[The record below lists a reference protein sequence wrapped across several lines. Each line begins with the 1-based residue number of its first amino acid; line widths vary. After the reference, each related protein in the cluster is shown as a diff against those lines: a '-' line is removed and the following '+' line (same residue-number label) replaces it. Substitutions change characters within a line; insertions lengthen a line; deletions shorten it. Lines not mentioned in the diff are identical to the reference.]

1 MTLTKDTFDN
11 IKDKS
16 FEISF
21 NSEEVSNCK
30 LIEVKGINSSTLT
43 EGQPEPFS
51 LVFETQSDLIY
62 DQNTYMVKNA
72 ELEEFPIFLVP
83 IGADENGVRYE
94 AVFT

>member
-11 IKDKS
+11 LKDNS

-21 NSEEVSNCK
+21 NPDDVSTCK
-30 LIEVKGINSSTLT
+30 LIEVKGINSFTLA

-51 LVFETQSDLIY
+51 IVFETQSDLVY

-72 ELEEFPIFLVP
+72 DMESDTRQFLP
-83 IGADENGVRYE
+83 RKII
-94 AVFT
+94 

>member
-1 MTLTKDTFDN
+1 MTLTKDIFDN
-11 IKDKS
+11 IKNKS

-21 NSEEVSNCK
+21 NPDQISNCK

-51 LVFETQSDLIY
+51 LVFETQSDLVY
-62 DQNTYMVKNA
+62 DQNTYMVKNTDMD
-72 ELEEFPIFLVP
+72 EFALFLVP